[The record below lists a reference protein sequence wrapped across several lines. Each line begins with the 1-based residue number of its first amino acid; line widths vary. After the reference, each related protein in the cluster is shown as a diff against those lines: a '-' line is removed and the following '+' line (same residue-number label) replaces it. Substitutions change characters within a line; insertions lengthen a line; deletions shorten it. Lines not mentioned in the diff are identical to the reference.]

1 MFTVSGTKFS
11 ENGTPIAKGEQTISS
26 IAHRGLSAVAP
37 ENTLS
42 AYRYAYLDGF

>member
-1 MFTVSGTKFS
+1 MKAMEVFEKFFKTDS
-11 ENGTPIAKGEQTISS
+11 PLL

-42 AYRYAYLDGF
+42 AFKYAIRSKSKDRNF